1 MSITPSTHHPV
12 TQADVLGAF
21 VAVSE
26 LTVPDGGR
34 AATDAAFASRL
45 GAVEGWPGFRGLQVW
60 ADTADASSL
69 MMISWWDDRADFDA
83 YMHSDDHRASHAR
96 IPGGELR
103 PRPTR
108 FRRFSV
114 IAR

>member
-1 MSITPSTHHPV
+1 VGVRMSNDDRAMGSD
-12 TQADVLGAF
+12 ALGAF

-34 AATDAAFASRL
+34 NATDTAFATRL
-45 GAVEGWPGFRGLQVW
+45 GAVEHWPGFRGLEVW
-60 ADTADASSL
+60 ADESDPTSL
-69 MMISWWDDRADFDA
+69 MMISWWDDRASFDT

-96 IPGGELR
+96 IPRGELR
-103 PRPTR
+103 PRPHR

-114 IAR
+114 IAQ